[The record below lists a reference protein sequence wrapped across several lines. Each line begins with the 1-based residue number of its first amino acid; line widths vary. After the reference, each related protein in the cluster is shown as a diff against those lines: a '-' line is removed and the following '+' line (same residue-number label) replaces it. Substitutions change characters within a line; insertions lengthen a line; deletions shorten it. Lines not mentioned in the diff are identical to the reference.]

1 MKRIVIRKENKI
13 LSVLSDVQNVRE
25 LNVYESDESERFYT
39 IGAMY
44 IGKVTNIV
52 TNLNAAFVNIGNAPD
67 GSGPTNC
74 FLPLD
79 DLEPNVNAPDFKPCF
94 IKRNNPNKV
103 CPGDEILVQIHR
115 EPIKTKPAS
124 LTTHLS
130 FPGRY
135 AVIVPDSDA
144 LSISKKITDN
154 EWKTRI
160 RTALEPYKSTSYG
173 IILRTNAYEVD
184 ESEVADE
191 IRHLTEVCKSVLDA
205 APFRTP
211 FSCVYMPSPLWLS
224 DLRDMRSLDEY
235 DEIVTDDETLY
246 AQMKEYLIGEY
257 HFPEEKLTLLQDASA
272 AALYNIDRVLEDA
285 LRKRVWLNSGAYLVV
300 EPTEALTV
308 IDVNTGKAINK
319 KDMRTH
325 IYSIN
330 REAAAEAARQIRL
343 RNLSGIILI
352 DFINMPDKNDKAE
365 LMKYLGDI
373 LEQDPVKTTLVGISK
388 LDLVEITRQKVRK
401 PLHEV
406 FRQANGQ
413 M

>member
-1 MKRIVIRKENKI
+1 MKRIVIRKDDKI
-13 LSVLSDVQNVRE
+13 LSVLSDGQNIRE

-79 DLEPNVNAPDFKPCF
+79 DLEPNVNAPDFKPYF

-224 DLRDMRSLDEY
+224 DLRDMRFLDEY

-285 LRKRVWLNSGAYLVV
+285 LH
-300 EPTEALTV
+300 
-308 IDVNTGKAINK
+308 
-319 KDMRTH
+319 RTD
-325 IYSIN
+325 N
-330 REAAAEAARQIRL
+330 R
-343 RNLSGIILI
+343 
-352 DFINMPDKNDKAE
+352 
-365 LMKYLGDI
+365 YYY
-373 LEQDPVKTTLVGISK
+373 
-388 LDLVEITRQKVRK
+388 
-401 PLHEV
+401 
-406 FRQANGQ
+406 
-413 M
+413 